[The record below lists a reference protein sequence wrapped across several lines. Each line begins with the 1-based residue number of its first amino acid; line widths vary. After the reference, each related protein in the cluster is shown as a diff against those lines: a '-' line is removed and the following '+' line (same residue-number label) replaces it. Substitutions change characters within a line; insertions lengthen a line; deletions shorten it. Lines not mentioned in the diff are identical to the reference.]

1 MQEIYRPPAPSPFK
15 LTGIYDP
22 IGNLGHNI
30 KRKEFPFVHWC
41 LDDPFIKTEVFP
53 KGAKR
58 QKMWKMWMYTVFY
71 LPHFFELISFS
82 LLIVVKFCF

>member
-15 LTGIYDP
+15 LTGIYDL

-30 KRKEFPFVHWC
+30 KRKEFPFVHC

-53 KGAKR
+53 KELSDKKCEKCECTR
-58 QKMWKMWMYTVFY
+58 
-71 LPHFFELISFS
+71 FFIHHIFLNSS
-82 LLIVVKFCF
+82 HSHC